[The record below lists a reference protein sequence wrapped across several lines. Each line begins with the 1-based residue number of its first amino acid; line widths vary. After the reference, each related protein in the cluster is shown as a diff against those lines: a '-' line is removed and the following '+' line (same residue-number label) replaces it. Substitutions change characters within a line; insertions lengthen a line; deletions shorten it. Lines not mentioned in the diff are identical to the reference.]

1 MTANIGTPQQHE
13 IKDLKIYHQ
22 NPRVG
27 DVEAIAQSLQVNG
40 AYKPIVVNK
49 GTHTGRPNE
58 VLAGNHTLKAH
69 RLLVERGES
78 QWATIATW
86 VVDVDDEQ
94 AARIVLADNRTADLG
109 SYDNDDLLE
118 LLGSLDDG
126 LEGTGYDEGYIDAL
140 LGANIPDA
148 GMEALDGD
156 NEYLDGEEAAA
167 DGADFDTPPAAPAV
181 DKGGLVRRFIQPPF
195 TVIDTR
201 KGEWRDRKRQWVAL
215 GVNSGDGRDAELTFT
230 SAIGKYGNWYDVRA
244 KAKAADPN
252 ITDQQIEE
260 QYADELKPYG
270 NGSGT
275 SEFDPALAELLVTWF
290 SAPGQLVLD
299 PWAGGSVRGIVS
311 AALGRQYVGIDLRP
325 EQIDVNREQ
334 WGIVQKQL
342 PTTGHLDTV
351 ADERPTIRPVSVTP
365 GAATNEAMALYA
377 ATSSTPLRDTW
388 QQPLPKELHEYL
400 QLIYG
405 AWEQPLDAEMQEEAT
420 TPWAPLVDNTDECW
434 VLFTG
439 GKDSVA
445 AALQA
450 ERDGYT
456 PVLFHV
462 AGINR
467 GMSDELGYAQ
477 AIAAARGW
485 RLVVE
490 RVAASGKKNGLVE
503 LPTKNQVTALL
514 LLNRM
519 AAEGA
524 NRWTAGWHTT
534 DKQEERGAGYDFSD
548 GTEAVDLFDKYLTAR
563 FPGQQYLGKLTTTT
577 EAWAE
582 VGAAGLLR
590 MVKGCVCPIRFKDT
604 RRATNIDKYGPLL
617 EGRCGSCVKCAWEQ
631 VALERL
637 GLSEPRPEYRKHLQQ
652 FLHKAWPER
661 GNDVTEWLVPKKEAE
676 QYHRTDWPT
685 QTDPATVT
693 PAQPEEQPAQTT
705 SVATANTTT
714 TPTWLTGDSATVM
727 QTHQPLKANMIIGC
741 PPYYDLEEYSDNPDD
756 LSNMTPEQFDAAM
769 LETLQQADRHLQDNS
784 FAVFI
789 VGNVRNKHGN
799 LQDMKT
805 LMQHC
810 AQQIGWNYTNDAVL
824 INAAGSAAMR
834 ASGPFTKA
842 RTLARVHQD
851 IIIFTKGDRKAAAAK
866 CGEVQVKQLAADN
879 QPEE

>member
-40 AYKPIVVNK
+40 AYKPIVVNR

-69 RLLVERGES
+69 RLLVERGDS

-140 LGANIPDA
+140 LGANIPDE
-148 GMEALDGD
+148 GMAALDGD
-156 NEYLDGEEAAA
+156 SEYLDEEEAAA
-167 DGADFDTPPAAPAV
+167 DGADFDTPPATPAV

-215 GVNSGDGRDAELTFT
+215 GVNSGDGRDEELTFT
-230 SAIGKYGNWYDVRA
+230 SAIGKYGNWYDIRA

-275 SEFDPALAELLVTWF
+275 SEFDPALAELLITWF
-290 SAPGQLVLD
+290 SAPGHLVLD

-311 AALGRQYVGIDLRP
+311 AALGRAYTGYELRP
-325 EQIDVNREQ
+325 EQVQANKEQ
-334 WGIVQKQL
+334 W
-342 PTTGHLDTV
+342 DTV
-351 ADERPTIRPVSVTP
+351 QHLIANNGTGDYTPEYTPVETHDGYLVKRDDAWSYR
-365 GAATNEAMALYA
+365 GA
-377 ATSSTPLRDTW
+377 
-388 QQPLPKELHEYL
+388 
-400 QLIYG
+400 YG
-405 AWEQPLDAEMQEEAT
+405 AKARTMIRLLDGKPGLITAGSRISPQM
-420 TPWAPLVDNTDECW
+420 ECGA
-434 VLFTG
+434 L
-439 GKDSVA
+439 SA
-445 AALQA
+445 AALGLPCRIHTGSGSTTPEIDTCLAAGADVQQHQPA
-450 ERDGYT
+450 RLSVIKKRFRDDAAAHPEWLTIPAGMDMQEYVDDVAKQVTNLPPETTRIVT
-456 PVLFHV
+456 PVGSGTTT
-462 AGINR
+462 AGIIQGLINTGR
-467 GMSDELGYAQ
+467 TDITILGVSVGGDPTEHLDKFAPEWRNHLTLVDAHQPYEEQAPTSTLGDLTLDPHYEAKCLPFLEPGDLLWTVGIRTNASPNTPNGTAQ
-477 AIAAARGW
+477 LR
-485 RLVVE
+485 
-490 RVAASGKKNGLVE
+490 N
-503 LPTKNQVTALL
+503 
-514 LLNRM
+514 
-519 AAEGA
+519 
-524 NRWTAGWHTT
+524 H
-534 DKQEERGAGYDFSD
+534 
-548 GTEAVDLFDKYLTAR
+548 
-563 FPGQQYLGKLTTTT
+563 
-577 EAWAE
+577 AE
-582 VGAAGLLR
+582 V
-590 MVKGCVCPIRFKDT
+590 
-604 RRATNIDKYGPLL
+604 TNPQWI
-617 EGRCGSCVKCAWEQ
+617 
-631 VALERL
+631 
-637 GLSEPRPEYRKHLQQ
+637 
-652 FLHKAWPER
+652 
-661 GNDVTEWLVPKKEAE
+661 
-676 QYHRTDWPT
+676 
-685 QTDPATVT
+685 
-693 PAQPEEQPAQTT
+693 
-705 SVATANTTT
+705 
-714 TPTWLTGDSATVM
+714 TGDSATAM
-727 QTHQPLKANMIIGC
+727 QATQPLKANMIIGC

-756 LSNMTPEQFDAAM
+756 LSNMTAEQFDAAM

-784 FAVFI
+784 YAVFI

-805 LMQHC
+805 LMQRC

-834 ASGPFTKA
+834 ASGPFTKS

>member
-1 MTANIGTPQQHE
+1 MTANIGTPQQHNINE
-13 IKDLKIYHQ
+13 LKLYHQ

-27 DVEAIAQSLQVNG
+27 DTESIAQSLQVNG

-49 GTHTGRPNE
+49 GSHTGRPNE

-69 RLLVERGES
+69 RLLVEQGES

-140 LGANIPDA
+140 LGANIPDE
-148 GMEALDGD
+148 GMELLDGD
-156 NEYLDGEEAAA
+156 TEYADEEEADGE
-167 DGADFDTPPAAPAV
+167 DYDTPPATPAV

-215 GVNSGDGRDAELTFT
+215 GVNSGDGRDEELTFT
-230 SAIGKYGNWYDVRA
+230 SAIGKYGNWYDIRA

-275 SEFDPALAELLVTWF
+275 SEFDPALAELLITWF
-290 SAPGQLVLD
+290 SAPGHLVLD

-325 EQIDVNREQ
+325 EQIEANRNQ
-334 WGIVQKQL
+334 WDIVQKQL
-342 PTTGHLDTV
+342 PTTGHLDTD
-351 ADERPTIRPVSVTP
+351 AD
-365 GAATNEAMALYA
+365 
-377 ATSSTPLRDTW
+377 
-388 QQPLPKELHEYL
+388 
-400 QLIYG
+400 
-405 AWEQPLDAEMQEEAT
+405 
-420 TPWAPLVDNTDECW
+420 
-434 VLFTG
+434 
-439 GKDSVA
+439 
-445 AALQA
+445 
-450 ERDGYT
+450 
-456 PVLFHV
+456 
-462 AGINR
+462 
-467 GMSDELGYAQ
+467 
-477 AIAAARGW
+477 
-485 RLVVE
+485 
-490 RVAASGKKNGLVE
+490 
-503 LPTKNQVTALL
+503 
-514 LLNRM
+514 
-519 AAEGA
+519 
-524 NRWTAGWHTT
+524 
-534 DKQEERGAGYDFSD
+534 
-548 GTEAVDLFDKYLTAR
+548 
-563 FPGQQYLGKLTTTT
+563 
-577 EAWAE
+577 
-582 VGAAGLLR
+582 
-590 MVKGCVCPIRFKDT
+590 
-604 RRATNIDKYGPLL
+604 
-617 EGRCGSCVKCAWEQ
+617 
-631 VALERL
+631 
-637 GLSEPRPEYRKHLQQ
+637 
-652 FLHKAWPER
+652 
-661 GNDVTEWLVPKKEAE
+661 
-676 QYHRTDWPT
+676 
-685 QTDPATVT
+685 
-693 PAQPEEQPAQTT
+693 EQPAQ
-705 SVATANTTT
+705 TTT
-714 TPTWLTGDSATVM
+714 TPTWLTGDSAAVM
-727 QTHQPLKANMIIGC
+727 QTQQPLKANMIIGC

-769 LETLQQADRHLQDNS
+769 LNTLQQADRHLQDNS

-810 AQQIGWNYTNDAVL
+810 AQQIGWNYTNDAIL

-834 ASGPFTKA
+834 AAGPFTKA

-851 IIIFTKGDRKAAAAK
+851 IIIFTKGDRKEAAAK
-866 CGEVQVKQLAADN
+866 CGDVQVKQLAADN

>member
-40 AYKPIVVNK
+40 AYKPIVVNR

-109 SYDNDDLLE
+109 EYNNDDLLE
-118 LLGSLDDG
+118 LLGSLEDG

-140 LGANIPDA
+140 LGANIPDE
-148 GMEALDGD
+148 GMELLDGD
-156 NEYLDGEEAAA
+156 TEYEDEEEADGE
-167 DGADFDTPPAAPAV
+167 DYDTPPATPAV

-215 GVNSGDGRDAELTFT
+215 GVNSGDGRNEELTFT
-230 SAIGKYGNWYDVRA
+230 SAIGKYGNWYDIRA

-275 SEFDPALAELLVTWF
+275 SEFDPALAELLITWF
-290 SAPGQLVLD
+290 SAPGHLVLD

-325 EQIDVNREQ
+325 EQIDANRDQ
-334 WGIVQKQL
+334 WDIVQKQL
-342 PTTGHLDTV
+342 PTTGHLDTD
-351 ADERPTIRPVSVTP
+351 AD
-365 GAATNEAMALYA
+365 
-377 ATSSTPLRDTW
+377 
-388 QQPLPKELHEYL
+388 
-400 QLIYG
+400 
-405 AWEQPLDAEMQEEAT
+405 
-420 TPWAPLVDNTDECW
+420 
-434 VLFTG
+434 
-439 GKDSVA
+439 
-445 AALQA
+445 
-450 ERDGYT
+450 
-456 PVLFHV
+456 
-462 AGINR
+462 
-467 GMSDELGYAQ
+467 
-477 AIAAARGW
+477 
-485 RLVVE
+485 
-490 RVAASGKKNGLVE
+490 
-503 LPTKNQVTALL
+503 
-514 LLNRM
+514 
-519 AAEGA
+519 
-524 NRWTAGWHTT
+524 
-534 DKQEERGAGYDFSD
+534 
-548 GTEAVDLFDKYLTAR
+548 
-563 FPGQQYLGKLTTTT
+563 
-577 EAWAE
+577 
-582 VGAAGLLR
+582 
-590 MVKGCVCPIRFKDT
+590 
-604 RRATNIDKYGPLL
+604 
-617 EGRCGSCVKCAWEQ
+617 
-631 VALERL
+631 
-637 GLSEPRPEYRKHLQQ
+637 
-652 FLHKAWPER
+652 
-661 GNDVTEWLVPKKEAE
+661 
-676 QYHRTDWPT
+676 
-685 QTDPATVT
+685 
-693 PAQPEEQPAQTT
+693 EQPAQ
-705 SVATANTTT
+705 TTT

-727 QTHQPLKANMIIGC
+727 QTQQPLKANMIIGC

-805 LMQHC
+805 LMQRC
-810 AQQIGWNYTNDAVL
+810 AQQIGWNYTNDAIL

-834 ASGPFTKA
+834 AAGPFTKA

-851 IIIFTKGDRKAAAAK
+851 IVIFTKGDRKAAAAK